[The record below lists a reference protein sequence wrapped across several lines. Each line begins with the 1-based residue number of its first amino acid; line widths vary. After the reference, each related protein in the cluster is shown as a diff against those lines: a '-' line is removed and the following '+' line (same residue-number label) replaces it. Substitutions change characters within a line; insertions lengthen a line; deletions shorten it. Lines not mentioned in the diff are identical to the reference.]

1 MGGGCFRDRNGER
14 LAGARVICVKRH
26 EMVHNIGENV
36 YNTYRENDKNF
47 SFSEKRL
54 SIMRDFYVTPL
65 PKKL

>member
-14 LAGARVICVKRH
+14 FTGACVICVKRH

-47 SFSEKRL
+47 SISEKRL
-54 SIMRDFYVTPL
+54 SIMRDFYVNPL